1 VIRKNEEGPTGL
13 LTAWGA
19 WRPNA
24 APFALRA
31 DWTVLNSP
39 RSAKALVVFQSWPQG
54 YKAPDFPPRD
64 SRLHLGLLPEPY
76 VGNLR
81 RASIYVLGLNPGVGP
96 HDYYGE
102 YEVPAPRR
110 ALLANLKQEFG
121 SGRLPFLFLD
131 PQFSWQGWFEWWHGK
146 LAAVIDQ
153 LAKEWGIP
161 FASARA
167 SLARKLTSLELVP
180 YHSKAFRNH
189 GGWLRNLASVALAQT
204 FVREFVLPR
213 VERDEAIAIV
223 LRKPRLWG
231 LPKHPR
237 IIHYTPRQARAAHLT
252 PESPRGRATL
262 KHLLRRYG
270 PG

>member
-1 VIRKNEEGPTGL
+1 MEL
-13 LTAWGA
+13 LSAWGL

-24 APFALRA
+24 APFVLRA
-31 DWTVLNSP
+31 DWAVLNSP
-39 RSAKALVVFQSWPQG
+39 RSAKALVVFQSWPRA

-102 YEVPAPRR
+102 YEVPAFRR
-110 ALLANLKQEFG
+110 ALQANLKQEFG

-131 PQFSWQGWFEWWHGK
+131 PRFSWHGGFEWWHGK

-153 LAKEWGIP
+153 LAKEWGIQ

-167 SLARKLTSLELVP
+167 RLARRIASLELAP
-180 YHSKAFRNH
+180 YHSKTFRDH
-189 GGWLRNLASVALAQT
+189 GGWLRNLTSVALARA
-204 FVREFVLPR
+204 FARGYILPR
-213 VERDEAIAIV
+213 IKRGEAIAII
-223 LRKPRLWG
+223 LRKARFWG
-231 LPKHPR
+231 LPKHPGVIR
-237 IIHYTPRQARAAHLT
+237 YTPQQARAAHLT
-252 PESPRGRATL
+252 PESPGGRAIL
-262 KHLLRRYG
+262 KHLLRR
-270 PG
+270 PR